1 MRKVIFIFLLLI
13 SVKAGFSQ
21 NVGIGTTAP
30 QSKLDIN
37 GDIAFRSADITITT
51 TYNYAL
57 DVNTE
62 KQSHYKLKSPIL
74 PLGNFIIAGITSA
87 VDGRIIT
94 LANRTNFSMELY
106 NEDATA
112 VLENRITTGT
122 GGTFAVYNGGT
133 VSLRYDASSQRWE
146 IINSH
151 YNSLDYFGGGGG
163 TSYWDLTGNDIK
175 NNNTGNVGIG
185 GSPSAGYKLYVKG
198 NAALRGNSM
207 AGVSSVTGLEI
218 YSTDVTGT
226 QFLKFD
232 GQKMQSYGSPNI
244 QTSSTPKDLCIN
256 PYGGKVGIGLFSP
269 RCKLSILSN
278 TVLANN
284 NTDVFQIS
292 GKNPVMWLS
301 EANGTDYG
309 YIKGVTDISATPQ
322 FPTGGLEIG
331 AVPGTNLF
339 LSANYSPAL
348 TVAQNNLIGIGTT
361 SPTSAL
367 SFANVLGKKIS
378 FWNSGANN
386 DFGIGIQSG
395 EMQFYTAGQDII
407 SFGYGSSN
415 SYNRTMA
422 YYPGTAQLGINCLPQ
437 AGYNL
442 AVKGHIRSTE
452 IVVESGW
459 ADYVFDENYKLP
471 DLATVE
477 ASIKLNKHLP
487 GIPSAKEIE
496 TNGLKVGEV
505 QTKMME
511 KIEELTLY
519 IIELK
524 KEIELLKRK

>member
-1 MRKVIFIFLLLI
+1 MKKVIFIFLLLI

-21 NVGIGTTAP
+21 NVGIGTIAP

-57 DVNTE
+57 DVNTV
-62 KQSHYKLKSPIL
+62 KQTNYKLKSPIL
-74 PLGNFIIAGITSA
+74 PLGNFIIAGIASSA
-87 VDGRIIT
+87 DGRTIT

-112 VLENRITTGT
+112 VPENRITTGT
-122 GGTFAVYNGGT
+122 GNTFAVYNGGS

-185 GSPSAGYKLYVKG
+185 GSPSAGYKLDVKG

-218 YSTDVTGT
+218 YSTDVTGS

-232 GQKMQSYGSPNI
+232 GQRMQSYGSPNI
-244 QTSSTPKDLCIN
+244 QTVSTPKDLCIN
-256 PYGGKVGIGLFSP
+256 PYGGNVGINYLTPLAKLFVRKTSNTSSPEGSIAAFGTQYGSYFHYGATEDTYIRGGKDGSKVIINDGTLGNVGIGLSFPSH
-269 RCKLSILSN
+269 KL
-278 TVLANN
+278 TVLSTLLNSSG
-284 NTDVFQIS
+284 NTDVLQVA
-292 GKNPVMWLS
+292 GVNPLL
-301 EANGTDYG
+301 AITDQNGSPFG
-309 YIKGVTDISATPQ
+309 YIKGITDLTPTPQ
-322 FPTGGLEIG
+322 FARTGIEIGTGGKDIYFTALG
-331 AVPGTNLF
+331 
-339 LSANYSPAL
+339 YSPAIMING
-348 TVAQNNLIGIGTT
+348 TNNNVGIGTNN
-361 SPTSAL
+361 PTYKL
-367 SFANVLGKKIS
+367 SVVGNI
-378 FWNSGANN
+378 
-386 DFGIGIQSG
+386 
-395 EMQFYTAGQDII
+395 
-407 SFGYGSSN
+407 
-415 SYNRTMA
+415 R
-422 YYPGTAQLGINCLPQ
+422 AQE
-437 AGYNL
+437 
-442 AVKGHIRSTE
+442 V
-452 IVVESGW
+452 VVETGW

-471 DLATVE
+471 DLNDVA
-477 ASIKLNKHLP
+477 AHIQQYKHLP

-524 KEIELLKRK
+524 KEIELLKAKQ